1 MTATVHGGAG
11 PTAWSRRCFLALLSA
26 APFLRSARADDATVE
41 IRQFKFAPAELEI
54 PAGAKVT
61 FVNLDLAPHTAT
73 GDAFD
78 TGTLRK
84 DERKE
89 ITFPAAGEF
98 PYLCRFHRHMTGRIV
113 VR

>member
-1 MTATVHGGAG
+1 MPAAQSGAG
-11 PTAWSRRCFLALLSA
+11 SAVWSRRGLLAALSMIA
-26 APFLRSARADDATVE
+26 LVKPVKADSAVVE
-41 IRQFKFAPAELEI
+41 MNHFKFAPAEIEI
-54 PAGAKVT
+54 AAGGTVT

-89 ITFPAAGEF
+89 IAFPAAGEF
-98 PYLCRFHRHMTGRIV
+98 AYLCKFHRHMTGRIV

>member
-1 MTATVHGGAG
+1 MTTTAQGGTGSAG
-11 PTAWSRRCFLALLSA
+11 WSRRRFLALLA
-26 APFLRSARADDATVE
+26 TVPFLRSARADEATVE
-41 IRQFKFAPAELEI
+41 IRQFKFAPPALEV
-54 PAGAKVT
+54 PAGTKVT

-89 ITFPAAGEF
+89 IAFPVAGEF
-98 PYLCRFHRHMTGRIV
+98 AYLCRFHRHMTGQIV

>member
-1 MTATVHGGAG
+1 MVPRSGAG
-11 PTAWSRRCFLALLSA
+11 SAAWSRRCFLALLSTV
-26 APFLRSARADDATVE
+26 PFLRSARAEDATVE
-41 IRQFKFAPAELEI
+41 IRQFKFAPAALEI

-84 DERKE
+84 EERKE
-89 ITFPAAGEF
+89 IAFPVAGEF
-98 PYLCRFHRHMTGRIV
+98 AYLCRFHRHMTGRIV

>member
-1 MTATVHGGAG
+1 MVPQSGAG
-11 PTAWSRRCFLALLSA
+11 APAWSRRCFLALLSIV
-26 APFLRSARADDATVE
+26 PFVRPARAEGVTVE
-41 IRQFKFAPAELEI
+41 IRQFKFAPAALEI
-54 PAGAKVT
+54 PAGATVT

-89 ITFPAAGEF
+89 IAFPAAGEF
-98 PYLCRFHRHMTGRIV
+98 AYLCKFHRHMTGRIV